1 MTSRSMCDV
10 ALEILTAKPGEITF
24 GELWDGVV
32 KAMGFTPSQAENKI
46 AQFYSDLMVDSH
58 FVKLPGNDNKWDL
71 RTRRTYHE
79 VHVDTSKIIIEE
91 DFGSSDDEDEYIV
104 SEDDV
109 DFDDV
114 KKEEEEE

>member
-10 ALEILTAKPGEITF
+10 ALEILTSKPGQISF
-24 GELWDGVV
+24 IELWDGVV

-58 FVKLPGNDNKWDL
+58 FVRLPGADNQWDL

-91 DFGSSDDEDEYIV
+91 DFGNGEDDDYIVNEDE
-104 SEDDV
+104 V
-109 DFDDV
+109 DFDGAN
-114 KKEEEEE
+114 KEEEEE

>member
-10 ALEILTAKPGEITF
+10 AFEILTSKPKEVPFIQ
-24 GELWDGVV
+24 LWEGVV
-32 KAMGFTPSQAENKI
+32 AQMGFTTSQAENKI
-46 AQFYSDLMVDSH
+46 AQFYSALMLDVR
-58 FVKLPGNDNKWDL
+58 FAPLEGNVWDL

-91 DFGSSDDEDEYIV
+91 EFNNVDDEDEYIV
-104 SEDDV
+104 NEDEV
-109 DFDDV
+109 DFDGV

>member
-10 ALEILTAKPGEITF
+10 ALEILTSKPKEVSFI
-24 GELWDGVV
+24 ELWEGVV
-32 KAMGFTPSQAENKI
+32 KVMGFTPSQAENKI

-58 FVKLPGNDNKWDL
+58 FVKLPGNENVWDL
-71 RTRRTYHE
+71 RTRRTYSE

-91 DFGSSDDEDEYIV
+91 DFGSSEDEDEYIV
-104 SEDDV
+104 SEDEV
-109 DFDDV
+109 DFDGA

>member
-10 ALEILTAKPGEITF
+10 ALEILTSKSGQISF
-24 GELWDGVV
+24 IELWEGVV
-32 KAMGFTPSQAENKI
+32 KQMGFTPSQAENKI

-58 FVKLPGNDNKWDL
+58 FVKLPGTDNAWDL

-79 VHVDTSKIIIEE
+79 VHVDTSKILIEE
-91 DFGSSDDEDEYIV
+91 DFGSVEDEDDYIV
-104 SEDDV
+104 NEDEI
-109 DFDDV
+109 DFEGA